1 MSGLS
6 AFLRVSAAVVVLLL
20 SAHWQSAVAVQD
32 ASPPAILQ
40 DYLRAMY
47 ARDAAAAYALVS
59 DADKHEKSLE
69 EYQSETGRYA
79 GAALTLARTLSEAI
93 RFERT
98 AVQIDG
104 NTATVTFDA
113 ALPNANAT
121 ALEPIVHSFDRER
134 LSRLDASAVASR
146 QTAIRKLAKKG
157 RLPMLTSRGETWE
170 LVKDTNGWRV
180 HLNWAEAVEV
190 RFRSVVVGDL
200 GWEFTPLRNRVLAK
214 PGETIEMAYRVRNIG
229 THETTG
235 KARHVIGP
243 KAQAAHMEIIS
254 CFCFLEQTLAPD
266 ESVDM
271 PLVFRIGFNAPDD
284 LPAFDVLYEF
294 YVLSEFPEGAAG

>member
-47 ARDAAAAYALVS
+47 ARDAVAAYALVS
-59 DADKHEKSLE
+59 KADRQEKSLE

-93 RFERT
+93 RFERMT
-98 AVQIDG
+98 VQIDG
-104 NTATVTFDA
+104 DTATVTFDA
-113 ALPNANAT
+113 SLPNANAA

-134 LSRLDASAVASR
+134 LSRLEASAVALR
-146 QTAIRKLAKKG
+146 QTAIRKLAKEG
-157 RLPMLTSRGETWE
+157 RLPMLTSQGETWE
-170 LVKDTNGWRV
+170 LVKDINGWRV

-190 RFRSVVVGDL
+190 RFRSIIIGKL
-200 GWEFTPLRNRVLAK
+200 GWEFKPLRNRVLAK
-214 PGETIEMAYRVRNIG
+214 PGETIEMAYRVRNIV

-243 KAQAAHMEIIS
+243 KTQAAHMEIIS
-254 CFCFLEQTLAPD
+254 CFCFLEQTLAPG
-266 ESVDM
+266 ETVDM
-271 PLVFRIGFNAPDD
+271 PLVFRIGFDAPED

-294 YVLSEFPEGAAG
+294 YVLGEFPEGAAG